1 MRNNGN
7 RPIVGL
13 ALSGGGARGLAHI
26 GVLKVLEREGISID
40 CLAGSSMGGII
51 GAAYAAGTTVAGLEK
66 EARRMARLRE
76 LVKLVDPL
84 PPRRG
89 LLAGK
94 RLRAYLSRFVDPSL
108 TFRDLRLPL
117 ALTAV
122 DLLSGEEIH
131 LDQGPVIDALLATC
145 AFPGVLPPV
154 PSNGHWLVDGGLL
167 NNLPVDVVRDLGA
180 EVVIASNVTPDS
192 VQENAL
198 EAPETLRLLPDFL
211 WDSYRA
217 ITVLGRALTRIRII
231 DSKPEVLIQPALPS
245 DVGIFSSFPRA
256 TEIIEIGEREAD
268 RCLPQLHEALRSKVV
283 SSASVNI
290 D

>member
-1 MRNNGN
+1 MRNDGN

-51 GAAYAAGTTVAGLEK
+51 GAAYAAGATVAVLEK
-66 EARRMARLRE
+66 EARRMAKLRE

-108 TFRDLRLPL
+108 TFRDLQLPL

-167 NNLPVDVVRDLGA
+167 NNLPVDVVRGLGA

-231 DSKPEVLIQPALPS
+231 ETKPEVLIQPALPS
-245 DVGIFSSFPRA
+245 DVGVFSSFPRA
-256 TEIIEIGEREAD
+256 TEIIAIGEREAD
-268 RCLPQLHEALRSKVV
+268 RCVPQLHEALQSNVV
-283 SSASVNI
+283 STASI
-290 D
+290 TIG